1 MKDALPLQAPVDD
14 NDDTQQP
21 QKSEPMK
28 GGLSATA
35 TGGSPE
41 APVRPGAEEPMI

>member
-1 MKDALPLQAPVDD
+1 MKDALPLQAPADD
-14 NDDTQQP
+14 SDDTHQSQEP
-21 QKSEPMK
+21 EPMK

-41 APVRPGAEEPMI
+41 ALVRQGSEEPKD